1 MFPKFITIKSR
12 QMCLYCVIAA
22 DFVISPLVWTP
33 MNLRQSKKKNTP
45 YFFDNPYMLFTSNI
59 NIIA

>member
-1 MFPKFITIKSR
+1 
-12 QMCLYCVIAA
+12 MCLYCVIAA
-22 DFVISPLVWTP
+22 DFVLSPLVWTP

-45 YFFDNPYMLFTSNI
+45 YFFDNTYMLLTSNI